1 MLDQLVESKDQE
13 NGKKIGILG
22 VILIVMMVAVGA
34 GIMWDLTKL
43 FAEYMKS
50 GMGGDLELTALV
62 APVPVQQEEPKPEP
76 EKEKTE
82 QAVDLRKEIIQ
93 NIMES
98 PQDIPDKISNE
109 KPKIPPRRL
118 NMPTAIGEGNANNPA
133 SVMNPTGPT
142 VADGTAL
149 GGGANPTDPQPT
161 GDEPALATPKPT
173 PKPVPKTVSGGV
185 VNSKATSLVKPAYPA
200 AARAVRASGAVNVQ
214 VTISETGSV
223 ISASAV
229 SGHPLL
235 RGAAEAAARSSR
247 FSPTLLSGQPVKV
260 TGVIVYNFVA
270 P

>member
-22 VILIVMMVAVGA
+22 VILIVMIAAVGA

-62 APVPVQQEEPKPEP
+62 APPPPQEEPKPEP

-82 QAVDLRKEIIQ
+82 QAVDTRKEYILDTSQSTI
-93 NIMES
+93 
-98 PQDIPDKISNE
+98 IPDKIETTAVKVKTVRQGIDTKLGNTDADSRNAVPNTDGGNLVDTGGLNGTSNV
-109 KPKIPPRRL
+109 
-118 NMPTAIGEGNANNPA
+118 PTTTEDEGPQL
-133 SVMNPTGPT
+133 
-142 VADGTAL
+142 VA
-149 GGGANPTDPQPT
+149 
-161 GDEPALATPKPT
+161 KPT
-173 PKPVPKTVSGGV
+173 PKPIPRTVSGGV
-185 VNSKATSLVKPAYPA
+185 VNSKATNLVTPNYPA
-200 AARAVRASGAVNVQ
+200 AARAVRAAGAVNVQ

-223 ISASAV
+223 ISANAV

-235 RGAAEAAARSSR
+235 RGAAEAAARASR

-260 TGVIVYNFVA
+260 TGVIVYNFKGQ
-270 P
+270 